1 MFRKLL
7 LKINDI
13 LHILSFDKNMANLL
27 IQQDIKT
34 INDLPVSVDNRFKL
48 TEKTGSTDRRG
59 GELRFC
65 N

>member
-1 MFRKLL
+1 MMFRKLL

-59 GELRFC
+59 G